1 MQRLFVMFPDRGP
14 GLGLLWLRLCLA
26 AALCTPGAWAGVVM
40 AVCALAVGLLLL
52 GWLTPLSAVLAC
64 VGLWLQGAPLP
75 LLLLPLA
82 LLLLGPGA
90 YSLDARQFGRR
101 LLGRRPPPNG

>member
-14 GLGLLWLRLCLA
+14 GLGQLWLRLCLA
-26 AALCTPGAWAGVVM
+26 AALCAPGLHSGVLV
-40 AVCALAVGLLLL
+40 VLCALGVALLVL
-52 GWLTPLSAVLAC
+52 GWLTPLSAMLAC
-64 VGLWLQGAPLP
+64 VGLWLQGAAVP
-75 LLLLPLA
+75 LLALPLA

-101 LLGRRPPPNG
+101 LLARRPPPNG